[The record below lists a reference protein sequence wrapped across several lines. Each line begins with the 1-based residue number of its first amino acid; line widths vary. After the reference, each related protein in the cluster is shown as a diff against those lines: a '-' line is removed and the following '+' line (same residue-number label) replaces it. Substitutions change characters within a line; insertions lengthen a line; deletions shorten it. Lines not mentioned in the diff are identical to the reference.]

1 MDAKAGIGTVMSSVR
16 KLSRRTFLAA
26 AAAGTAAGASPA
38 GAQSA
43 SGSAKEILVL
53 GAGMSGLTAALALHG
68 RGHKVTII
76 EYQDRIGGRLL
87 SVPLNGGQF
96 SEAGGGHFRSNM
108 PYVLSYIR
116 HFKLPILSLND
127 GLPRYTLN
135 GKTGDAANL
144 ADWPWA
150 LAAEERNV
158 TVASSLNRY
167 LYRAGLDTDTVLDS
181 RWPDPQALE
190 VLDTVTVGDLIR
202 HFGASEAFCGLLNA
216 HGGTFTA
223 ASQALGAIPDL
234 AYHFGDQNV
243 FRIMGGNNRLPMAM
257 ANAIG
262 MDRIVL
268 GEPVTEID
276 DSGAR
281 VRVGTAGGREF
292 TGDAI
297 VSTIPF
303 SILGDVKRSPGWSPG
318 KQRMFRE
325 MEWDKTIKVIVQTKS
340 PTWLAKGVHGWPMA
354 GGDRPW
360 ERIIDIT
367 GNEPGGF
374 GNAFFYLNGTNAEAL
389 LARPAPS
396 RAQIVIDQ
404 FQADL
409 PGLLENITLSRAFA
423 WPEQPWIRGS
433 FGSTPLGGGWM
444 IKEWTAPE
452 GRIHF
457 AGDFTTMKTG
467 WVEGAIES
475 GLRAARQI
483 DPAAQPIGTP
493 RIRQEL

>member
-1 MDAKAGIGTVMSSVR
+1 MDAKAGIETVMSSVR

-26 AAAGTAAGASPA
+26 AAVGTAAGASPA
-38 GAQSA
+38 GGQSA
-43 SGSAKEILVL
+43 SGSVKEILVL
-53 GAGMSGLTAALALHG
+53 GAGMSGLTAALALQG
-68 RGHKVTII
+68 RGHKVTVI

-87 SVPLNGGQF
+87 SVPLAGGQF

-181 RWPDPQALE
+181 RWPDPQTLE
-190 VLDTVTVGDLIR
+190 ALDTVTVGDLIR

-281 VRVGTAGGREF
+281 VRVGTAGGRAF
-292 TGDAI
+292 TGDGAAQSAPWASPIALWQRPLVAADAVAFYLCKI
-297 VSTIPF
+297 VWPAR
-303 SILGDVKRSPGWSPG
+303 LCVDYGRRPGDVIASGVAYYSWLLPAGVLAIAVWFGATHRRTRGGAAGLRHAAPLAALALFVLPLLPVLGLVPFDSTPP
-318 KQRMFRE
+318 R
-325 MEWDKTIKVIVQTKS
+325 
-340 PTWLAKGVHGWPMA
+340 PTTTCTCRCSAS
-354 GGDRPW
+354 
-360 ERIIDIT
+360 
-367 GNEPGGF
+367 
-374 GNAFFYLNGTNAEAL
+374 
-389 LARPAPS
+389 PS
-396 RAQIVIDQ
+396 R
-404 FQADL
+404 
-409 PGLLENITLSRAFA
+409 R
-423 WPEQPWIRGS
+423 RG
-433 FGSTPLGGGWM
+433 
-444 IKEWTAPE
+444 
-452 GRIHF
+452 R
-457 AGDFTTMKTG
+457 
-467 WVEGAIES
+467 
-475 GLRAARQI
+475 
-483 DPAAQPIGTP
+483 
-493 RIRQEL
+493 